1 MPTPSLSNMKKLN
14 FNAGIY
20 IFVCLLIIAG
30 AASRLL
36 PHPANF
42 TPITAIA
49 LFGGIYLPKK
59 WAFFIPFAVMI
70 ISDLFIGF
78 YAWQIM
84 AAVYFS
90 FGIAIVIG
98 SILRAHK
105 KIPALIAGTLSG
117 SFIFF
122 LITNWAVWAFGTM
135 YAKNFS
141 GLMQSYYMA
150 LPFFRNSLAGDLFY
164 SAILIA
170 AMEAVMWSVKKNTLI
185 ANQP

>member
-1 MPTPSLSNMKKLN
+1 MKKLN
-14 FNAGIY
+14 FNTGKYFFA
-20 IFVCLLIIAG
+20 CLLIIAG

-42 TPITAIA
+42 TPITAVAI
-49 LFGGIYLPKK
+49 FGGIYFPKK
-59 WAFFIPFAVMI
+59 LAFAIPFAAML
-70 ISDLFIGF
+70 ISDIFIGF

-90 FGIAIVIG
+90 FLMAIVIG
-98 SILRAHK
+98 SCLRDNK
-105 KIPALIAGTLSG
+105 KIPALAAGTLAS

-150 LPFFRNSLAGDLFY
+150 LPFFKNSLAGDLFY
-164 SAILIA
+164 TAVLVA
-170 AMEAVMWSVKKNTLI
+170 AMETILWSARKTSLNTYH
-185 ANQP
+185 P